1 MLVAHELLLF
11 TTYTFFTCWLLSQN
25 IIRVKPGFY
34 DTISFTMDWQNQH
47 QNKKNLTS
55 QSSLYWGHQFK
66 NEALWD
72 GKPESTIIIAYIVS
86 SENLKT
92 SLKSPIDTFSYL
104 FLENLLFRNMTF
116 YLFLHEL

>member
-34 DTISFTMDWQNQH
+34 DTISFTMDWQNQR

-72 GKPESTIIIAYIVS
+72 GKPEPTIIIAYIVS